1 MEDDRNLDL
10 NEEKDDENIDVEE
23 EELLSELLGDSYTK
37 EDDDMENDNAEDTDE
52 LNTSEEIDGLNPN
65 DPDSKVEKKTGSQ
78 LETVADD
85 IAPGKEPSES
95 SEHTPDQEQVEKQ
108 KETSPSGDDL
118 DNLLDGL
125 LEEEDVSNEN
135 SEEFNET
142 ESMDTEIGTA
152 VVDEEK
158 IPEEEETQEDEIER
172 LINENSEEETLDDSG
187 DSILEDNLTENA
199 DMEDDQNLDLD
210 EELTDENEV
219 GEESTNQT
227 GNVKE
232 AVPQEATGEE
242 PKEVKGEKDLS
253 DEDFD
258 KQEQLTK
265 NLEEEKKR
273 EQSEISGKDEDLDEK
288 LTPTE
293 ADEVRE
299 KDDEDQDDEDQDDEE
314 SSKKKSLIPFGKV
327 LVGGTILALLGTGA
341 AVYFGIQTFMPPEI
355 AKYLPF
361 KEDIAPNEQADV
373 VTGKPQVNES
383 AEVSLEPA
391 KEAETTQ
398 PAPAQQQPKPEE
410 QTISKPD
417 PTSSTSP
424 APDEQPANSKPEVP
438 EEVSNALKNAL
449 GDEESE
455 NSAEDSEAALLAT
468 LDPKETSVLF
478 NAIMPVAYTVS
489 DIRVLSFNVNV
500 EVDTKK
506 SADLMREAM
515 PVFEKIMVKTVE
527 NFLSKKM
534 KKEKKFYND
543 ILYVREK
550 LQKKLTISFNKGLKG
565 GRVKKVKFKE
575 FLIQ

>member
-1 MEDDRNLDL
+1 
-10 NEEKDDENIDVEE
+10 
-23 EELLSELLGDSYTK
+23 
-37 EDDDMENDNAEDTDE
+37 
-52 LNTSEEIDGLNPN
+52 
-65 DPDSKVEKKTGSQ
+65 
-78 LETVADD
+78 
-85 IAPGKEPSES
+85 
-95 SEHTPDQEQVEKQ
+95 
-108 KETSPSGDDL
+108 
-118 DNLLDGL
+118 
-125 LEEEDVSNEN
+125 
-135 SEEFNET
+135 
-142 ESMDTEIGTA
+142 
-152 VVDEEK
+152 
-158 IPEEEETQEDEIER
+158 
-172 LINENSEEETLDDSG
+172 
-187 DSILEDNLTENA
+187 
-199 DMEDDQNLDLD
+199 
-210 EELTDENEV
+210 
-219 GEESTNQT
+219 
-227 GNVKE
+227 
-232 AVPQEATGEE
+232 
-242 PKEVKGEKDLS
+242 
-253 DEDFD
+253 
-258 KQEQLTK
+258 
-265 NLEEEKKR
+265 
-273 EQSEISGKDEDLDEK
+273 
-288 LTPTE
+288 
-293 ADEVRE
+293 
-299 KDDEDQDDEDQDDEE
+299 
-314 SSKKKSLIPFGKV
+314 
-327 LVGGTILALLGTGA
+327 
-341 AVYFGIQTFMPPEI
+341 
-355 AKYLPF
+355 
-361 KEDIAPNEQADV
+361 
-373 VTGKPQVNES
+373 VNES

-565 GRVKKVKFKE
+565 GRVK
-575 FLIQ
+575 

>member
-1 MEDDRNLDL
+1 
-10 NEEKDDENIDVEE
+10 
-23 EELLSELLGDSYTK
+23 LLSELLGDSYTK

-299 KDDEDQDDEDQDDEE
+299 KDDEDQDDEDQDDEDQDDEDQDDEE

-361 KEDIAPNEQADV
+361 KE
-373 VTGKPQVNES
+373 
-383 AEVSLEPA
+383 
-391 KEAETTQ
+391 
-398 PAPAQQQPKPEE
+398 
-410 QTISKPD
+410 
-417 PTSSTSP
+417 
-424 APDEQPANSKPEVP
+424 
-438 EEVSNALKNAL
+438 
-449 GDEESE
+449 
-455 NSAEDSEAALLAT
+455 
-468 LDPKETSVLF
+468 
-478 NAIMPVAYTVS
+478 
-489 DIRVLSFNVNV
+489 
-500 EVDTKK
+500 
-506 SADLMREAM
+506 
-515 PVFEKIMVKTVE
+515 
-527 NFLSKKM
+527 
-534 KKEKKFYND
+534 
-543 ILYVREK
+543 
-550 LQKKLTISFNKGLKG
+550 
-565 GRVKKVKFKE
+565 
-575 FLIQ
+575 